1 MTDKM
6 KRNYLNPKGITLIA
20 LVVTI
25 VVLLILAGVSIS
37 VLFGNDG
44 IIAKVRD
51 AKKVT
56 NLSSLKE
63 EIGIV
68 IQARNV
74 NKMSGL
80 PLESL
85 KESLEN
91 GISGDR
97 TVETIGSIE
106 DTCYVTREEATV
118 TVYDNGDIIDG
129 KADIWDGTSKSKPTA
144 DESKNW
150 HIYTPEEMKYFEEFV
165 NGKLTDEEKE
175 GLEITDSTIV
185 YLENNI
191 DMGARQKDGVLT
203 AGTAWDPIGI
213 DNAGKFTGT
222 FEGNNHTVRGIYVKK
237 DGKFAGIFG
246 NSDTIQN
253 LTIVDSYIEASGE
266 CVGGIVAALRE
277 GSIINCD
284 NIGTNVVSTGE
295 GTNGRTVGGIVGQFT
310 GTQIENCKNIGN
322 VKSKGTRLGGIVGI
336 FVGEK
341 IKDCTNF
348 GDVYGEEQSVGGI
361 AGRFTGK
368 KIEDCVNDGKIT
380 GGIEKGNGFV
390 GGIAGWV
397 DAGDVINC
405 TNKSII
411 TGRGIDTGGIIGGS
425 EGEKIQNC
433 INLGTIY
440 GGIYDGNTLSN
451 CGGIV
456 GGFLG
461 KIVENSINKGIINA
475 KRSRAG
481 GIAGEVLQNS
491 IIIKCINVGGINGL
505 AQIGGIV
512 GGLNGIIE
520 QCYNSGEVKG
530 VEQLGGICGSVL
542 NKYEST
548 IKNCYNIGSII
559 PEKSSEYSEWEI
571 QYLGGIIGWMSSNQT
586 SGTISNNYNIGK
598 IETEGKNATYV
609 GGVIGL
615 LSKTFTIKNNY
626 YIAGIPTTSEELAVA
641 GERKSET
648 EMKKE
653 EFLALLNADQETPVW
668 ELNPSKNNGYPSLI
682 GVDM

>member
-1 MTDKM
+1 MKLENSKIKEEKEKM
-6 KRNYLNPKGITLIA
+6 KSNLKLRKNRKYYLNQKGITLIA

-37 VLFGNDG
+37 VLFGNNG
-44 IIAKVRD
+44 IISRAKD
-51 AKKVT
+51 TKKVT

-91 GISGDR
+91 GISGDK

-165 NGKLTDEEKE
+165 NGKLTEEEKE

-237 DGKFAGIFG
+237 EGKYAGIFG

-253 LTIVDSYIEASGE
+253 LTIVDSYIEASGN
-266 CVGGIVAALRE
+266 CVGGIVGALRD
-277 GSIINCD
+277 GKILNCTNKSIVTGGG
-284 NIGTNVVSTGE
+284 NI
-295 GTNGRTVGGIVGQFT
+295 VGGIVGQFT
-310 GTQIENCKNIGN
+310 GEQIDNCENTGNIKSSGN
-322 VKSKGTRLGGIVGI
+322 GIGGIVGLLI
-336 FVGEK
+336 GDK
-341 IKDCTNF
+341 IKDCTNS
-348 GDVYGEEQSVGGI
+348 GDVYGVEHSVGGI
-361 AGRFTGK
+361 IGQFT
-368 KIEDCVNDGKIT
+368 
-380 GGIEKGNGFV
+380 
-390 GGIAGWV
+390 
-397 DAGDVINC
+397 
-405 TNKSII
+405 
-411 TGRGIDTGGIIGGS
+411 
-425 EGEKIQNC
+425 GEKIQNC
-433 INLGTIY
+433 VNRGTIH
-440 GGIYDGNTLSN
+440 GGIYSDDLLSYS
-451 CGGIV
+451 GGIV
-456 GGFLG
+456 GNFYG
-461 KIVENSINKGIINA
+461 KMIENSINKGIIDA
-475 KRSRAG
+475 KGIRVG
-481 GIAGEVLQNS
+481 GIAGQTYPESS
-491 IIIKCINVGGINGL
+491 ITKCINVGSINGL
-505 AQIGGIV
+505 AHNGGIV
-512 GGLNGIIE
+512 GGLNGTIE
-520 QCYNSGEVKG
+520 KCYNSGEVKG
-530 VEQLGGICGSVL
+530 VQCLGGICGMVC

-559 PEKSSEYSEWEI
+559 PEKSSEHPDTEI
-571 QYLGGIIGWMSSNQT
+571 GNLGGIIGWMSSNQT

-598 IETEGKNATYV
+598 IETDGKNATYV

-641 GERKSET
+641 GESKLET
-648 EMKKE
+648 EMKTE
-653 EFLALLNADQETPVW
+653 EFIALLNADQETPVW
-668 ELNPSKNNGYPSLI
+668 EINPSKNNKGYPTLI

>member
-1 MTDKM
+1 M
-6 KRNYLNPKGITLIA
+6 
-20 LVVTI
+20 
-25 VVLLILAGVSIS
+25 
-37 VLFGNDG
+37 
-44 IIAKVRD
+44 
-51 AKKVT
+51 
-56 NLSSLKE
+56 
-63 EIGIV
+63 
-68 IQARNV
+68 
-74 NKMSGL
+74 
-80 PLESL
+80 
-85 KESLEN
+85 
-91 GISGDR
+91 
-97 TVETIGSIE
+97 
-106 DTCYVTREEATV
+106 
-118 TVYDNGDIIDG
+118 
-129 KADIWDGTSKSKPTA
+129 
-144 DESKNW
+144 
-150 HIYTPEEMKYFEEFV
+150 
-165 NGKLTDEEKE
+165 
-175 GLEITDSTIV
+175 
-185 YLENNI
+185 
-191 DMGARQKDGVLT
+191 
-203 AGTAWDPIGI
+203 
-213 DNAGKFTGT
+213 
-222 FEGNNHTVRGIYVKK
+222 
-237 DGKFAGIFG
+237 
-246 NSDTIQN
+246 
-253 LTIVDSYIEASGE
+253 
-266 CVGGIVAALRE
+266 
-277 GSIINCD
+277 
-284 NIGTNVVSTGE
+284 
-295 GTNGRTVGGIVGQFT
+295 
-310 GTQIENCKNIGN
+310 
-322 VKSKGTRLGGIVGI
+322 
-336 FVGEK
+336 
-341 IKDCTNF
+341 
-348 GDVYGEEQSVGGI
+348 
-361 AGRFTGK
+361 
-368 KIEDCVNDGKIT
+368 
-380 GGIEKGNGFV
+380 
-390 GGIAGWV
+390 
-397 DAGDVINC
+397 
-405 TNKSII
+405 
-411 TGRGIDTGGIIGGS
+411 
-425 EGEKIQNC
+425 
-433 INLGTIY
+433 GTIY